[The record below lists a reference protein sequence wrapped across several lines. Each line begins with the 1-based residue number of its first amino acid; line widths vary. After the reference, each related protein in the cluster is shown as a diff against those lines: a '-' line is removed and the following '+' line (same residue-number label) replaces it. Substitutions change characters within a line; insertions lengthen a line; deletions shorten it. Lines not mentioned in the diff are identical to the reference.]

1 MSESVEMLLFK
12 ELRPFFERYDFYLL
26 LPKKQFRKQT
36 KLGFH
41 NVIISVSGSKPC
53 LIEVNIGVRLDLVEE
68 LAYQFTTGLS
78 GYQRDSNTLVT
89 SLGRII
95 GDPYKRFEAE
105 DHVSVKKA
113 ARDIADL
120 MVSEGFYF
128 QEKYDSIKAL
138 DQLVNKEP
146 TKKNPFI
153 YNNLHRCLR
162 GVVIARLAEN
172 KNFNSL
178 VATYRRSLV
187 RSSTA
192 PPLLERYDKLVNYLK
207 SFSVN

>member
-1 MSESVEMLLFK
+1 MSESVEMMLFK
-12 ELRPFFERYDFYLL
+12 QLRPFFERYNYDLL
-26 LPKKQFRKQT
+26 LPKKQFRKPT

-41 NVIISVSGSKPC
+41 NAIISVSGSKPC
-53 LIEVNIGVRLDLVEE
+53 LVEVNIGVRLDMVEE

-78 GYQRDSNTLVT
+78 GYQQDSNTLIT

-95 GDPYKRFEAE
+95 GEPYKRFEAE
-105 DHVSVKKA
+105 EAEAVKKA
-113 ARDIADL
+113 AREITDL

-128 QEKYDSIKAL
+128 LEKYDSIKAL
-138 DQLVNKEP
+138 DQLLNKDP
-146 TKKNPFI
+146 TQKSPFI

-172 KNFNSL
+172 RNFNSL

-187 RSSTA
+187 RNSTA
-192 PPLLERYDKLVNYLK
+192 PQLLDKYDRLVSYLK
-207 SFSVN
+207 SFSIN